1 MMSTRHQCLPQQ
13 SLCVDPTSFLEFVV
27 EEAGGRAS
35 AVRLLRETLALAEA
49 NDNEEANEETL
60 DRADPDEV
68 QPVEVVAVSADEEE
82 LEDAYEVVAEA
93 CRAQTK
99 KRKDC
104 NEHHMTAQEAQAQ
117 AVAAEGFELDE
128 GEGVEDYCF
137 CDTGRHLPTS
147 SMPFEGVWLC
157 CDVCDRWCHGE
168 CVGLNQ
174 QQADALDEWVCPP
187 CTAKPI
193 VQAAL
198 PRRKYGY
205 MTAQEARAQA
215 AFEGLELVKSLV
227 KGTTGSGY
235 KGVSYDPRQKVKAY
249 TAYKPRQLIKSSQG
263 RTTLGSFATADEA
276 ALARARFIA
285 AHPQPQ
291 PVQPPQEYMTAQEA
305 RAQAA
310 AEGLELVKGT
320 TGSGYKNVSYDPRH
334 MSKSYKAYKPRGQ
347 FKKSSGR
354 SHRGQFKKSSWRSHL
369 GWFAT
374 AEEAALTVARAI
386 DGSY

>member
-1 MMSTRHQCLPQQ
+1 MSTRHQCLPQQ

-82 LEDAYEVVAEA
+82 LEDAYELVAEA

-215 AFEGLELVKSLV
+215 A
-227 KGTTGSGY
+227 
-235 KGVSYDPRQKVKAY
+235 
-249 TAYKPRQLIKSSQG
+249 
-263 RTTLGSFATADEA
+263 
-276 ALARARFIA
+276 
-285 AHPQPQ
+285 
-291 PVQPPQEYMTAQEA
+291 
-305 RAQAA
+305 

-374 AEEAALTVARAI
+374 AEEAALNCCACNRWLLLA
-386 DGSY
+386 SA